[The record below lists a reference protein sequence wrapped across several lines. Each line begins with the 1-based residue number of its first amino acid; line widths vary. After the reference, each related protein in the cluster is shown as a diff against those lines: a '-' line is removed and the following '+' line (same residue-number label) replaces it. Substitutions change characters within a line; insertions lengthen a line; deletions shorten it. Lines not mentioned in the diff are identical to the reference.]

1 MSGEKPILSVLMKVA
16 KKEICHKH
24 AVSLK
29 PTYQT
34 QIFWAGQICLLSHYT
49 SFSSAHIIKIP
60 YEQSLSVS
68 LHIIVYKL

>member
-16 KKEICHKH
+16 KKEIYHKH

-34 QIFWAGQICLLSHYT
+34 PVFWAGKISLLSHYT
-49 SFSSAHIIKIP
+49 SFSSAHII
-60 YEQSLSVS
+60 
-68 LHIIVYKL
+68 

>member
-1 MSGEKPILSVLMKVA
+1 MSREKPILTVLMKVA

-24 AVSLK
+24 AVSLT

-34 QIFWAGQICLLSHYT
+34 PIFWAGKICLLSHYT
-49 SFSSAHIIKIP
+49 SFSSAHMIKIQ
-60 YEQSLSVS
+60 YKQSLSVS